1 MEWHRGG
8 QSSGILCIESRRAA
22 LGRTGRSGTR
32 HGIPLTSSGPE
43 PHTRGQAADPQSA
56 SLGGRVA
63 TAAVWAIGMRI
74 GERVLGIVST
84 LILARLLVPED
95 YGLVAMATVVIAF
108 METLTA
114 SGVDT
119 VLISKTHVERA
130 DYDTAWTINV
140 LLGAGLCALIV
151 GLSWP
156 AAGYFRTPEL
166 APVLALLALT
176 PLLYG
181 FENIGTID
189 FRRNLQFDRDV
200 AFVLGRKLISL
211 VTTVPLA
218 LLWRNHWALVGGLL
232 AMRLGGV
239 VLSYTMSPY
248 RPRFSLER
256 FREFFHF
263 SKWLALY
270 NFLVFLRL
278 RLTDFLTGR
287 LHGPGALG
295 VFTMANELASMPT
308 TELVMPVNRALF
320 PGYSKMSEDLRRLGS
335 AFVRAVGLISLL
347 AIPASVGLVVVAD
360 DAVPLLLG
368 SSWLATIPVIQL
380 LAVAGI
386 STALQIS
393 CWSVFMA
400 TQRFRFLVYLN
411 LFHLAV
417 MIPAMFVFVPPQGA
431 VGAALAHLTAC
442 IASLPVGFAMV
453 RAVTGVPVSALV
465 GALWRPALAAVA
477 MYLVL
482 EAARPG
488 ALGADSPTLQL
499 LVGLVEVVAVGAVA
513 YAAGIA
519 LLWLASG
526 RPRSAELEALDYLRQ
541 RIRGLRRPG

>member
-1 MEWHRGG
+1 MTAAGPDPSSRGPP
-8 QSSGILCIESRRAA
+8 Q
-22 LGRTGRSGTR
+22 
-32 HGIPLTSSGPE
+32 
-43 PHTRGQAADPQSA
+43 DPPAA
-56 SLGGRVA
+56 SLSGRVA
-63 TAAVWAIGMRI
+63 RAAVWAIGMRV

-84 LILARLLVPED
+84 LILARLLVPAD

-119 VLISKTHVERA
+119 VLISKARVDRA
-130 DYDTAWTINV
+130 DYNTAWTINV
-140 LLGAGLCALIV
+140 MLGAALFVVIV
-151 GLSWP
+151 ALSWP
-156 AAGYFRTPEL
+156 AAAYFRTPEL
-166 APVLALLALT
+166 APVLALLSLT

-189 FRRNLQFDRDV
+189 FRRNLQFNRDV
-200 AFVLGRKLISL
+200 AFVLGKKVISL

-218 LLWRNHWALVGGLL
+218 LLWRNHWALVAGLL
-232 AMRLGGV
+232 SMRLGGV
-239 VLSYTMSPY
+239 VLSFVMSPY

-295 VFTMANELASMPT
+295 VFTMANELASMPS

-320 PGYSKMSEDLRRLGS
+320 PGYSKMAEDLPRLGWG
-335 AFVRAVGLISLL
+335 FVRAVGLVSLL
-347 AIPASVGLVVVAD
+347 AIPASVGLAVVAD

-368 SSWLATIPVIQL
+368 SSWLATVPVIQL
-380 LAVAGI
+380 LAIAGV

-417 MIPAMFVFVPPQGA
+417 MVPAMFVFVPPQGA

-453 RAVTGVPVSALV
+453 RMVTGVPIAALA
-465 GALWRPALAAVA
+465 GAVWRPALAAVA
-477 MYLVL
+477 MYLVV
-482 EAARPG
+482 ETVRPG
-488 ALGADSPTLQL
+488 ALGADSPPLAL
-499 LVGLVEVVAVGAVA
+499 LAGLGEAVAVGAAA
-513 YAAGIA
+513 YAGAIA
-519 LLWLASG
+519 LLWLACG
-526 RPRSAELEALDYLRQ
+526 RPQSAEREALDYLRG
-541 RIRGLRRPG
+541 RLRRLAGRD